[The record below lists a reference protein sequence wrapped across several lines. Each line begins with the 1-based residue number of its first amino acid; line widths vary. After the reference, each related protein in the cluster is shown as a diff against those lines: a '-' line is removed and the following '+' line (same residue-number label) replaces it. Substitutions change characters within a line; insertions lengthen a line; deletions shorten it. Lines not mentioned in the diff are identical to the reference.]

1 MKKLVVLFALTG
13 LMGFSTKVQAQDSAD
28 ESSKGSVAV
37 QRSYIRPTVTR
48 IYVTDGSVAANQYAE
63 RFSQIA
69 PSQYNYIELENKF
82 FTLYDIPA
90 KKKKRDKQVNK
101 SLKNFMEAEK
111 VGNQIMH
118 GWFPEYDKERGAYSI
133 NKLREVGR
141 YAMTDQDVL
150 TANSGTRSVDVYA
163 ASFGKE
169 LIDRSYVICY
179 LIAHAKNLNG
189 EPAQLKVTP
198 YVYKLDYGKKVA
210 ANFQKNYFRNENG
223 IDECNFPLIHVMDAK
238 RGITASTGEGVLT
251 GTAVGIIN
259 TLKNAFRNKKN
270 EAEVAQSID
279 ESIGEDFDKAI
290 SRLRKVSELQP
301 QATIESVK
309 PIEANMGK
317 KEGLHVDKRFDV
329 IRLEEKTVKDRNGNV
344 SVELIEK
351 VRATV
356 RAKKVVDNRGL
367 ATGDVAELSKFYKI
381 RGHAIQEGYTLKQN
395 ADRGVGIGL
404 EPLGLYPGVSI
415 DYRIGRYVKVP
426 GLLVGA
432 KLSFPSYGLLGKQKM
447 LSAGVAKEFNLAPF
461 TVTPGVDFGVWT
473 GTAESESSEDVDFEG
488 YAPYESVL
496 DTSSEGS
503 EVECSCLT
511 IGMNAKVGYYI
522 TRSTQ
527 IYAVLGFTAPINMP
541 ETVKNFIPFNAGLGL
556 KIGF

>member
-1 MKKLVVLFALTG
+1 MFFFMKKLMVLFALVG
-13 LMGFSTKVQAQDSAD
+13 LMVFSTKVQAQDSTD
-28 ESSKGSVAV
+28 VSSNETVAV

-69 PSQYNYIELENKF
+69 PSQYNYIELEKKS

-90 KKKKRDKQVNK
+90 NKKKRDKQVNK

-118 GWFPEYDKERGAYSI
+118 GWFPEYDKERGTYSI

-163 ASFGKE
+163 ATFGKE

-179 LIAHAKNLNG
+179 LIAHEKNLGG
-189 EPAQLKVTP
+189 ESAVLKVTP
-198 YVYKLDYGKKVA
+198 YAYKLDYGKKVA
-210 ANFQKNYFRNENG
+210 ANFQKNYFRSQDG

-238 RGITASTGEGVLT
+238 KGFTASTGEDELA

-259 TLKNAFRNKKN
+259 LLKSAFHKKKN

-279 ESIGEDFDKAI
+279 ESIEEDFDMAI

-309 PIEANMGK
+309 PIEANMGR
-317 KEGLHVDKRFDV
+317 KEGVHVDKRFDV
-329 IRLEEKTVKDRNGNV
+329 IRLEERTVKDKNGNI
-344 SVELIEK
+344 SVEQVEK
-351 VRATV
+351 VRAAV

-381 RGHAIQEGYTLKQN
+381 RGYAIQEGYTLRQN
-395 ADRGVGIGL
+395 PDRGVGIAL
-404 EPLGLYPGVSI
+404 EPLGVYPGVSI

-432 KLSFPSYGLLGKQKM
+432 KLSFPLYGAEFTGSQTM
-447 LSAGVAKEFNLAPF
+447 YSAGLAKEFNFAPF
-461 TVTPGVDFGVWT
+461 TITPGVDLGMWT
-473 GTAESESSEDVDFEG
+473 GTADSKSDGNGGYSLYGGDDSE
-488 YAPYESVL
+488 A
-496 DTSSEGS
+496 
-503 EVECSCLT
+503 ECSCLT
-511 IGMNAKVGYYI
+511 IGMNAKVGCYF
-522 TRSTQ
+522 TRSSQ
-527 IYAVLGFTAPINMP
+527 IYAVLGFVAPIKKP
-541 ETVKNFIPFNAGLGL
+541 ETEATFIPINVGLGL
-556 KIGF
+556 KFGF

>member
-1 MKKLVVLFALTG
+1 MFFIMKKLMVLFALVG
-13 LMGFSTKVQAQDSAD
+13 LMVFSTKVQAQDSTD
-28 ESSKGSVAV
+28 VSSNETVAV

-69 PSQYNYIELENKF
+69 PSQYNYIELENKS

-90 KKKKRDKQVNK
+90 NKKKRDKQVNK

-163 ASFGKE
+163 ATFGKE
-169 LIDRSYVICY
+169 LIERSYVICY
-179 LIAHAKNLNG
+179 LIAHEKNLGG
-189 EPAQLKVTP
+189 ESAVLKVTP

-210 ANFQKNYFRNENG
+210 ANFQKNYFRNQDG

-238 RGITASTGEGVLT
+238 KGFTASTGEDELA

-259 TLKNAFRNKKN
+259 LLRSAFRKKKN

-279 ESIGEDFDKAI
+279 ESMEEDFDMAI

-309 PIEANMGK
+309 PIEANMGR
-317 KEGLHVDKRFDV
+317 KEGVHVDKRFDV
-329 IRLEEKTVKDRNGNV
+329 IRLEERTVKDKNGNI
-344 SVELIEK
+344 SVEQVEK

-381 RGHAIQEGYTLKQN
+381 RGYAIQEGYTLRQN
-395 ADRGVGIGL
+395 PDRGVGIAL
-404 EPLGLYPGVSI
+404 EPLGVYPGVSI
-415 DYRIGRYVKVP
+415 DYRIGRYAPSRCPPRRKSLP
-426 GLLVGA
+426 SFA
-432 KLSFPSYGLLGKQKM
+432 LSTSIRIAVSS
-447 LSAGVAKEFNLAPF
+447 LSAEP
-461 TVTPGVDFGVWT
+461 
-473 GTAESESSEDVDFEG
+473 
-488 YAPYESVL
+488 
-496 DTSSEGS
+496 
-503 EVECSCLT
+503 
-511 IGMNAKVGYYI
+511 
-522 TRSTQ
+522 TRD
-527 IYAVLGFTAPINMP
+527 
-541 ETVKNFIPFNAGLGL
+541 
-556 KIGF
+556 